1 MPLPRRPLWLLQAK
15 CLSHYQANLVAP
27 DEYERDDS
35 MGRGDVMHLTCVDE
49 NGATVAV
56 LVPGSFQK
64 CIWLQVDPRLEL
76 EDFQALTRGLLADF
90 VGVEMDE
97 MEAVPVFS
105 DGGRRVFFS
114 VRFSAKSKKAA
125 RELADAVDE
134 LLGGRVERCEAR
146 YTPEARFADERGVAF
161 CTWLYL
167 EGGRRVFPMH
177 QKTRETEEWVCG
189 AEGIVDAPELRDRA
203 APPLRVVSFDVET
216 RNEVWNENDV
226 PLPGNRESSMYS
238 VAVTAHT
245 AGTSAPERAY
255 YVLVRPPR
263 APPALTEAFLQ
274 AHTKFTHVSIVENEA
289 QLVQRV
295 NDIFVETAPVF
306 LTGHNIVNY
315 DLPWILQRGAAS
327 AHRCV
332 HPMFCAA
339 FCLKKY
345 CGRCIHLF

>member
-1 MPLPRRPLWLLQAK
+1 MPLSRRPLWLLQAK

-35 MGRGDVMHLTCVDE
+35 LGRGDVMHLTCVAE

-76 EDFQALTRGLLADF
+76 DDFQALTRGLFSRDL
-90 VGVEMDE
+90 VGGAETDE

-105 DGGRRVFFS
+105 DGERRVFFS

-125 RELADAVDE
+125 RELAEAVDE

-146 YTPEARFADERGVAF
+146 YTPEARFVDECGVAF

-167 EGGRRVFPMH
+167 EGGRRVFPLH
-177 QKTRETEEWVCG
+177 QKTSETEEWVCG

-216 RNEVWNENDV
+216 RNKVWIENDV

-238 VAVTAHT
+238 VAVTVHT
-245 AGTSAPERAY
+245 VGTSAPERAY

-274 AHTKFTHVSIVENEA
+274 ANTKFTHVSIVENEV
-289 QLVQRV
+289 QLVQLI

-332 HPMFCAA
+332 HAVS
-339 FCLKKY
+339 
-345 CGRCIHLF
+345 RVV